1 MNKDDLR
8 KVLKPLIKECIK
20 EVIFEEGTLSTI
32 ISEVVTGLDK
42 PMVVEAKK
50 PRQQQFE
57 TEEQAKER
65 LEKRRLMETQKRKK
79 LLDSIG
85 GDAYNGVNLFEGT
98 EPLQSAGSPSSAP
111 SAQGPL
117 SGVDARDPGVDISGL
132 FGQKSSTIWK
142 KMSGN

>member
-50 PRQQQFE
+50 PTQQFE
-57 TEEQAKER
+57 TDEQVKTR
-65 LEKRRLMETQKRKK
+65 QEKRRLMETQKRKK

-85 GDAYNGVNLFEGT
+85 GEAYNGVNLFEGT
-98 EPLQSAGSPSSAP
+98 EPLHSAGSPSSAP

-142 KMSGN
+142 KLSGS